1 MSHISTPYVWR
12 CVTTAVL
19 LAGTFAAATAAAQN
33 AGCAGPLRKINV
45 GVSVSPPNVVHT
57 AIYVA
62 KELGLFAKHC
72 IDANV
77 IQFDG
82 GSSPAA
88 SVALSQGNTF
98 ATVNDYQI
106 GRGMKVKQ
114 VWGMAPKA
122 PQAYVVSEAVKT
134 FADLKGKRLSAAG
147 GGVGSFNWRIGREA
161 LSKAGLTID
170 DAQFISQGTA
180 GRLAGLVAG
189 QIDGVAL
196 HPEDAFL
203 AIKQKPG
210 LRILSQVADL
220 MPLYAFNAYGIST
233 DVIAKDRAFVV
244 NFVAAMVEAN
254 RTIYRDKDKVIPIMV
269 AMTQKPRE
277 AVEYAW
283 ETMTKACIW
292 SVNEGFDP
300 QRTQWTIDHD
310 AAAGDMDPDKKPAVD
325 QVFDKEIAADGVA
338 AAGGR
343 VTIAGCSL

>member
-1 MSHISTPYVWR
+1 MSRSLRPAWQAMAI
-12 CVTTAVL
+12 AA
-19 LAGTFAAATAAAQN
+19 LALAAEAAPQPAAAQT
-33 AGCAGPLRKINV
+33 CAGPLRQIHV

-57 AIYVA
+57 AAYLA
-62 KELGLFAKHC
+62 KELGIFAKHC
-72 IDANV
+72 IDANI

-88 SVALSQGNTF
+88 SVALTQGNTF
-98 ATVNDYQI
+98 TTVNDVQI

-114 VWGMAPKA
+114 VWGLAPKT
-122 PQAYVVSEAVKT
+122 PQAYVVSENVKT
-134 FADLKGKRLSAAG
+134 FADLKGKRLAAAG

-161 LSKAGLTID
+161 LSEAGLPREA
-170 DAQFISQGTA
+170 AQFISQGTA

-189 QIDGVAL
+189 QIDAVAL

-210 LRILSQVADL
+210 LKILSQVADL
-220 MPLYAFNAYGIST
+220 MPLYAFNAYGVAT

-244 NFVAAMVEAN
+244 DFVASMVEAN
-254 RTIYRDKDKVIPIMV
+254 RTIYRDKDRVIPIMV
-269 AMTQKPRE
+269 TLTQKPRE

-283 ETMTKACIW
+283 ETETRACIW
-292 SVNEGFDP
+292 SVNAGFDP

-310 AAAGDMDPDKKPAVD
+310 AAAGDMDPDKKPSVD
-325 QVFDKEIAADGVA
+325 QVFDKQIAADGVA

-343 VTIAGCSL
+343 VTIGGCSL

>member
-1 MSHISTPYVWR
+1 MPHISHSRASLYAAAVASLNIF
-12 CVTTAVL
+12 TT
-19 LAGTFAAATAAAQN
+19 AATAADTACN
-33 AGCAGPLRKINV
+33 GPLRKINV

-57 AIYVA
+57 TVYVA

-98 ATVNDYQI
+98 ATVNDFQI

-122 PQAYVVSEAVKT
+122 PQAYVVSEAIKT

-161 LSKAGLTID
+161 LSKAGLAVD

-203 AIKQKPG
+203 AMKQKPG
-210 LRILSQVADL
+210 LKILSQVADL
-220 MPLYAFNAYGIST
+220 MPLYNFNSYGVAT
-233 DVIAKDRAFVV
+233 DLIAKERAVAV
-244 NFVAAMVEAN
+244 AFVAAMVEAN

-269 AMTQKPRE
+269 AATQKPRE

-283 ETMTKACIW
+283 DALTKACIW
-292 SVNEGFDP
+292 SVNEGFEP
-300 QRTQWTIDHD
+300 ERTQWTIDHD
-310 AAAGDMDPDKKPAVD
+310 AAVGDIDPLKK
-325 QVFDKEIAADGVA
+325 
-338 AAGGR
+338 
-343 VTIAGCSL
+343 

>member
-1 MSHISTPYVWR
+1 MTNI
-12 CVTTAVL
+12 TTRPAPRRVVAAVL
-19 LAGTFAAATAAAQN
+19 AIGCFATTGAAAQT
-33 AGCAGPLRKINV
+33 AGCTGAMRKINV

-62 KELGLFAKHC
+62 KELGLFARHC
-72 IDANV
+72 IDATI

-88 SVALSQGNTF
+88 SVALAQGNTF
-98 ATVNDYQI
+98 ATVTDYQI

-134 FADLKGKRLSAAG
+134 LGDLKGKRLSAAG

-161 LSKAGLTID
+161 LSKAGLTVD

-180 GRLAGLVAG
+180 GRLAGLLAG
-189 QIDGVAL
+189 QIDAVSL

-203 AIKQKPG
+203 AIKQKPS
-210 LRILSQVADL
+210 LRILAQVAEL
-220 MPLYAFNAYGIST
+220 MPLYAFNAYGVST
-233 DVIAKDRAFVV
+233 DVIAKERPFVV
-244 NFVAAMVEAN
+244 DFVAAMVEAN
-254 RTIYRDKDKVIPIMV
+254 RTIYRDKDKVVPIM
-269 AMTQKPRE
+269 MTITQKPRE

-283 ETMTKACIW
+283 EQLTKGCIW

-300 QRTQWTIDHD
+300 ERIQWTIDHD
-310 AAAGDMDPDKKPAVD
+310 AAAGDMDPAKKPSVD
-325 QVFDKEIAADGVA
+325 QVFDREIAAEGVA

-343 VTIAGCSL
+343 VTIGGCSL